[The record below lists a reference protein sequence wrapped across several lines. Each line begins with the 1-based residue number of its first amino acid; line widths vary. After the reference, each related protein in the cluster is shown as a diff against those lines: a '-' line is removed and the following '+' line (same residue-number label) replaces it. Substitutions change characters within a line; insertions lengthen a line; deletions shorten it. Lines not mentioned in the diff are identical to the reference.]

1 MLKKLELIGFKS
13 FADRTAFEF
22 AAGITAVVGPNGS
35 GKSNVVDA
43 VKWVLGEQS
52 AKSLRSGGMA
62 DVIFNGSTTRR
73 PHSQAEVTLTF
84 DNARGILADAAAEVR
99 IGRRVFRDGNSEY
112 LINGQVA
119 RLKDIKD
126 LFLGTGA
133 GAGAY
138 SIIEQG
144 RVDALLQASQD
155 DRRAIFEEAAGV
167 SRYKAKKIECMRRL
181 ERVAQNLA
189 RLQDILTEVEHQ
201 LRSVRA
207 QAAKALKYQEHT
219 VQLKE
224 LRLALGLKDYQSLI
238 EKLVQ
243 TEGDVAALRARMD
256 ESSAHSAG
264 WTERANQLE
273 TALAAAAAQLRAFEQ
288 TQSDSKARGDV
299 LNGAL
304 ERDRD
309 VIKRLNV
316 ELARDRQRLETMERQ
331 LGDLTTA
338 AQRAETE
345 CTTAEQQVQ
354 ADSDAANQVVEQVRV
369 IANSVAEIR
378 GRLDDIKNEHLEQLR
393 EAARWQND
401 AVSVKAQIDQ
411 LTRERD
417 RMTVRTNKV
426 ANNLNSLDAEL
437 ESLRQAE
444 SQIEDRLTQARDQI
458 AFERQKRDASQSLLG
473 DCQTEL
479 TNLRAEAA
487 GLSSRIDLLESWYGG
502 HDGLGEGIRRVFD
515 YLRETGDDAI
525 LGWLP
530 DCLTTSRADAPLIDL
545 ALGAAAQHFVV
556 SRTSALLH
564 WLESLS
570 EALPGRVGFI
580 DLSTPVIVPEPVA
593 GAVCASTLVQC
604 ERPELAEV
612 PGRLLGNVFIAPDLA
627 TAHRLAVRYPFY
639 RFITRAG
646 ELVEADGTLIV
657 GRQPADSGVLTRK
670 SELRDLHQ
678 QAESVDERS
687 ADVESEFAA
696 IEDQV
701 AAADA
706 AMAMCA
712 QESVV
717 LAEQLNDLRSRIV
730 QHNERRAG
738 LHSEVRVSRKELSA
752 LNADIER
759 DERQWKEFV
768 AQAEAAAGKAQGI
781 QATLTQAENAIRE
794 HERQQQQLQQTHTA
808 AQVALGRAR
817 ERLEALRAR
826 HEQAQQV
833 VVGRKSDLQSLSDQ
847 IVAVETR
854 IEQCHAAILAAQTEL
869 TGVLMQRAEAEAAG
883 AQMATELE
891 KLRTEQGQLRSQ
903 LQTSQAEWQRL
914 NDEHHALELVAR
926 DLTNQRDT
934 LATRLAEDYQIDVAA
949 EWAAGNAPSL
959 GDRTPEQA
967 QAEID
972 DLRGKLHRLGSVNL
986 ESLDE
991 LAQCEQKHNQLK
1003 TQFDDLTQARKSLED
1018 SIHKINADS
1027 KRLFVETFA
1036 NVKTHFQDLFRR
1048 LFGGGMAD
1056 VVLEKPDDPLES
1068 PIDIIARPP
1077 GKELR
1082 SIALMSGGERTM
1094 TAVALLLAIFRSKP
1108 SPFCILDEVDAALD
1122 EANTARLT
1130 HVLREF
1136 AASSQFIVITH
1147 AKRTMAAADMLYG
1160 VTMQESGI
1168 SKRVA
1173 VRFDEWPD
1181 DAKKA
1186 A

>member
-84 DNARGILADAAAEVR
+84 DNSRGILADAAAEVR

-112 LINGQVA
+112 LINGQVG

-133 GAGAY
+133 GSGAY

-144 RVDALLQASQD
+144 RVDALLQASQE

-201 LRSVRA
+201 LRSVRL

-224 LRLALGLKDYQSLI
+224 LRLALGLKDYQSLV
-238 EKLVQ
+238 ERLTQ
-243 TEGDVAALRARMD
+243 AEADVAVLRAAMD
-256 ESSAHSAG
+256 ECAAHSTG
-264 WTERANQLE
+264 WTQRTNELE
-273 TALAAAAAQLRAFEQ
+273 AALASASTHLRQCEQ
-288 TQSDSKARGDV
+288 ILNETKARVDV

-304 ERDRD
+304 ERDRE
-309 VIKRLNV
+309 VIKRLDV
-316 ELARDRQRLETMERQ
+316 ELARDLLRREAMERQ
-331 LGDLTTA
+331 LSELTA
-338 AQRAETE
+338 AADRAGAEYAA
-345 CTTAEQQVQ
+345 AEQQVK
-354 ADSDAANQVVEQVRV
+354 ADSEAANQVVEQVRM
-369 IANSVAEIR
+369 IGNAVAGLRSQVE
-378 GRLDDIKNEHLEQLR
+378 DIKNEHLEQLR

-417 RMTVRTNKV
+417 RMTVRTAKA
-426 ANNLNSLDAEL
+426 ANNLTSLDTEL
-437 ESLRQAE
+437 ESLRSAE
-444 SQIEDRLTQARDQI
+444 SALEDRLARARELI
-458 AFERQKRDASQSLLG
+458 AVERQKRDASQSLIG

-487 GLSSRIDLLESWYGG
+487 GLTSRIDVLESWYRER
-502 HDGLGEGIRRVFD
+502 DGLGAGVRHVFD
-515 YLRETGDDAI
+515 HLKETGNDAI

-545 ALGAAAQHFVV
+545 ALGTAAQHFIVR
-556 SRTSALLH
+556 RTSALLN
-564 WLESLS
+564 WLTNLS
-570 EALPGRVGFI
+570 EPLPGRVGFI
-580 DLSTPVIVPEPVA
+580 DLSTNVIVPEPVV
-593 GAVCASTLVQC
+593 GAVCASTLIQC
-604 ERPELAEV
+604 ERPELADI
-612 PGRLLGNVFIAPDLA
+612 PGRMLGNVFIAPDLA
-627 TAHRLAVRYPFY
+627 AAHDLAARHPFY
-639 RFITRAG
+639 RFVTRAG
-646 ELVEADGTLIV
+646 ELIEADGSLIV
-657 GRQPADSGVLTRK
+657 GRQSAESGVLARK
-670 SELRDLHQ
+670 SELRDLRQ
-678 QAESVDERS
+678 QAESVDERI
-687 ADVESEFAA
+687 ADVESELSAL
-696 IEDQV
+696 EDQV

-717 LAEQLNDLRSRIV
+717 LAEQLNDMRSRIV
-730 QHNERRAG
+730 QHAERRAG

-752 LNADIER
+752 LSTDIER
-759 DERQWKEFV
+759 DEQQWNEFV
-768 AQAEAAAGKAQGI
+768 AKAEAAAERAQDT
-781 QATLTQAENAIRE
+781 QAALTQSEDSIRDQ
-794 HERQQQQLQQTHTA
+794 ERQQQQLQQTHTVV
-808 AQVALGRAR
+808 QVALGRAR
-817 ERLEALRAR
+817 ERLDALCAC
-826 HEQAQQV
+826 HEQAQRVIADRQA
-833 VVGRKSDLQSLSDQ
+833 DLQSLTEQ
-847 IVAVETR
+847 IAAIEAR
-854 IEQCHAAILAAQTEL
+854 IEQCRSAIAAAQAELIEVLARRTKAEEASTLLAAEL
-869 TGVLMQRAEAEAAG
+869 ESLRAE
-883 AQMATELE
+883 QS
-891 KLRTEQGQLRSQ
+891 QLRSQ
-903 LQTSQAEWQRL
+903 LQSAQAEWQRF
-914 NDEHHALELVAR
+914 NDELHSRELVAR

-934 LATRLAEDYQIDVAA
+934 LITRLAEDYQIDLAA
-949 EWAAGNAPSL
+949 EWASGSAPNL
-959 GDRTPEQA
+959 GDRTSEQA

-991 LAQCEQKHNQLK
+991 LAQVEQKHKQLQ
-1003 TQFDDLTQARKSLED
+1003 TQFDDLTQARKSLDD

-1056 VVLEKPDDPLES
+1056 IVLEKPDDPLES

-1136 AASSQFIVITH
+1136 ADSSQFIVITH
-1147 AKRTMAAADMLYG
+1147 AKRTMAAADVLYG